1 MIIYDHNAHLQKD
14 NDTFSSNVKYQYSV
28 WVPSIFGASQF
39 GRWVVTHSLAG
50 FDFHDHRPA
59 VKMNQHPL
67 WYLMSEQL
75 STLTQR

>member
-1 MIIYDHNAHLQKD
+1 MVVLRRELEFLKD
-14 NDTFSSNVKYQYSV
+14 EVSPGPGDSAAVGSV
-28 WVPSIFGASQF
+28 LGLLLRQ
-39 GRWVVTHSLAG
+39 LAD